1 MTEQTCEC
9 CEPLERQSAVSE
21 SESDRESA
29 TTAVEDGPS
38 VDRWLGET
46 AVMETP
52 LPEDVQTAMERFFGD
67 VSITTLA
74 EWVTELR
81 DRIGGGSIEI
91 DDLCHADEE
100 TGHWGELDGT
110 RYDFQCFYDAVALAE
125 LSSKSVE
132 VRTESPDGTVIEAR
146 ATGDGDVTATPTT
159 AVVSFGVATDGS
171 AAMNGGP
178 TLEDA
183 YTSICPVVTA
193 FPTRSAYEQWAA
205 QTPVATVGLPISA
218 ATGVATGLV
227 DE

>member
-1 MTEQTCEC
+1 MTEKTCAC
-9 CEPLERQSAVSE
+9 CGTVDSQSKETKSE
-21 SESDRESA
+21 DQ
-29 TTAVEDGPS
+29 PS

-52 LPEDVQTAMERFFGD
+52 LPVDVQTAMERFFGD
-67 VSITTLA
+67 ASITTLA

-81 DRIGGGSIEI
+81 ERTGGGSI
-91 DDLCHADEE
+91 DTADLCHADEE

-125 LSSKSVE
+125 LASEPVE
-132 VRTESPDGTVIEAR
+132 IRTESPDGSVIEAR
-146 ATGDGDVTATPTT
+146 ATGDGDVTATPST

-171 AAMNGGP
+171 AAMNAEP

-183 YTSICPVVTA
+183 YTSICPAVIA

-205 QTPVATVGLPISA
+205 QTPVATVGMPLSA

-227 DE
+227 DD